1 MMRILSYITFAAAA
15 IYGGYWFVGSNAVE
29 SASVQ
34 WFEDRRSEG
43 WVAEYET
50 LETVGFPSRFDTTI
64 TNLTMADPDT
74 GVAWSTPDFQILAL
88 SYRPNHI
95 IAQWPETQTIST
107 PYQTITATN
116 TGMRASAVFEADT
129 QLGLDRSSMTMDA
142 FALTSTLGWSVK
154 MESAQLATR
163 QTVGLANTYDIAF
176 NAVDFA
182 PSAGHT
188 VGGTLPETFDDFRL
202 DATVGFDAPWDR
214 AAIETKRPQPQSITL
229 KTAKAKWGDLD
240 LNIAGDLTVDAVG
253 RASGQI
259 TIRAENWRD
268 MLAIAV
274 ASGAVPADIAP
285 TVEGALSL
293 LAGASGNSSSIDAPI
308 TFKRGRMSIGFLPL
322 GEAPRLII
330 R

>member
-29 SASVQ
+29 NASVQ

-88 SYRPNHI
+88 SYRPNRI

-129 QLGLDRSSMTMDA
+129 QLGLDRSSMTMDV
-142 FALTSTLGWSVK
+142 FALASTLGWSVK

-182 PSAGHT
+182 PSAGLT
-188 VGGTLPETFDDFRL
+188 VGGALPETFDDFRL

-253 RASGQI
+253 RVSGQI

-285 TVEGALSL
+285 TVEGALAL